1 MLAASSPWA
10 CAARSSIA
18 PKRVARSSS
27 VRSTRPA
34 FWTRPPSSIRWR
46 VRSRRATTHPL
57 VSARRAAASTLRLAC
72 ASLVSALCIA
82 ASASPSL
89 APASLKEGCAIG
101 APRLPVSLNLRFG
114 DDVEQRPGQHIGV
127 ERIGPGGG
135 DEFAELLDLLRL
147 ERAGLVAER
156 PQFGVIVA
164 DLAHVL
170 RSDERRVGK
179 ECVSTCRYRWSAYH

>member
-1 MLAASSPWA
+1 MMRP
-10 CAARSSIA
+10 
-18 PKRVARSSS
+18 PPM
-27 VRSTRPA
+27 STRPA
-34 FWTRPPSSIRWR
+34 TRFPY
-46 VRSRRATTHPL
+46 TTHCRSL

-127 ERIGPGGG
+127 ERKIG
-135 DEFAELLDLLRL
+135 R
-147 ERAGLVAER
+147 
-156 PQFGVIVA
+156 
-164 DLAHVL
+164 AHV
-170 RSDERRVGK
+170 
-179 ECVSTCRYRWSAYH
+179 